1 MSLALIIEF
10 SGMADI
16 VALSNILFIVNAYNN
31 NNNNKIS
38 GFVVIRGPL
47 CRN

>member
-1 MSLALIIEF
+1 MSLALIIEL

-16 VALSNILFIVNAYNN
+16 VSLSNILFIVNAYNN
-31 NNNNKIS
+31 NNNYIS